1 MERWLEQETKYEG
14 AVFSVVGGEAMLQDG
29 RRVRR
34 DVVRHRGSAAIVP
47 VLDDCVLFVRQ
58 YRIAVG
64 REMLE
69 IPAGGIEVG
78 EQPEFTARRE
88 LSEELGY
95 EAGRLVRGPSFF
107 SSVGF
112 LDEEIHLFFAFDL
125 KKAVAVRDA
134 DEQIE
139 EVRVRLADVRR
150 GLRAGEYDDAKTLIG
165 LYALLARE
173 EGSGDTENRTPAP

>member
-1 MERWLEQETKYEG
+1 MERWVEQETKYAG
-14 AVFSVVGGEAMLQDG
+14 ALFSVTGGEAMLEDG

-58 YRIAVG
+58 YRIAVE
-64 REMLE
+64 RQMLE
-69 IPAGGIEVG
+69 IPAGGLEVG

-88 LSEELGY
+88 LGEELGY

-107 SSVGF
+107 PSVGF

-125 KKAVAVRDA
+125 KKTVAAGDA
-134 DEQIE
+134 DERIE
-139 EVRVRLADVRR
+139 EVRMRLADVRR
-150 GLRAGEYDDAKTLIG
+150 GLQAGEFDDAKTLIG
-165 LYALLARE
+165 LYALLAWKD
-173 EGSGDTENRTPAP
+173 GSGFSENGTPAP